1 MALRKIVTEGDPIL
15 RKRARAV
22 EAVDDKIRMIL
33 DDMLETMR
41 EADGCGIAA
50 PQVGILKRLFI
61 IEVPEESDL
70 ESPDKK
76 EHHKTKEPDMLLL
89 KLANPEILEM
99 SGTQT
104 GEEGCL
110 SVPGLVGSVVRP
122 EYIKLKAL
130 DYYGDPVEIEAKGF
144 QAIAICHEFDHLE
157 GVLFTDKATGIHEAG
172 KEGEESASEK

>member
-1 MALRKIVTEGDPIL
+1 MALRKIVIDGDPIL
-15 RKRARAV
+15 RKRARPV
-22 EAVDDKIRMIL
+22 DAVDDKIRLIL

-41 EADGCGIAA
+41 DADGCGIAA

-61 IEVPEESDL
+61 VEVPEENAP
-70 ESPDKK
+70 EHVDKK
-76 EHHKTKEPDMLLL
+76 NQNKEEEPRMVLL
-89 KLANPEILEM
+89 KLANPEILEI

-110 SVPGLVGSVVRP
+110 SVPGLVGNVVRP
-122 EYIKLKAL
+122 EYIRLKAL
-130 DYYGDPVEIEAKGF
+130 DYYGTPVEIEAKGF

-172 KEGEESASEK
+172 SEGEETASEK

>member
-15 RKRARAV
+15 RKRARSV
-22 EAVDDKIRMIL
+22 DVVDDKIRLIL

-41 EADGCGIAA
+41 DADGCGIAA

-61 IEVPEESDL
+61 VEVPDESAP
-70 ESPDKK
+70 EQPDKK
-76 EHHKTKEPDMLLL
+76 KQDEKKESKMILL

-110 SVPGLVGSVVRP
+110 SVPGLVGNVVRP

-130 DYYGDPVEIEAKGF
+130 DYYGKSVEIEAKGF

-172 KEGEESASEK
+172 AEGEETAGEK